1 MGSICERMD
10 LLKTAPHLVIGVQ
23 PPPFLFNYKLK
34 SLKIMKTFLF
44 KALVHFGKELVS
56 KKAKTKGQV
65 FYQCRWENLTNKGP
79 RTFKALLS
87 ESDYN
92 SLNKSRIAFFEY
104 NKEGHHPSWR
114 KDAYKEDTVNFVGG
128 KQTSVATALESE
140 TKDQKA
146 INKHRDTCE
155 MDWES

>member
-1 MGSICERMD
+1 MTTSFI
-10 LLKTAPHLVIGVQ
+10 
-23 PPPFLFNYKLK
+23 
-34 SLKIMKTFLF
+34 F

-56 KKAKTKGQV
+56 KKKKTKGQI
-65 FYQCRWENLTNKGP
+65 FYQCLCENLTKKGP

-92 SLNKSRIAFFEY
+92 SLNKNRIAFFEY
-104 NKEGHHPSWR
+104 NKEGYHPSWR
-114 KDAYKEDTVNFVGG
+114 TDAYKEDTVNFVGG
-128 KQTSVATALESE
+128 KQTSVAVALESE